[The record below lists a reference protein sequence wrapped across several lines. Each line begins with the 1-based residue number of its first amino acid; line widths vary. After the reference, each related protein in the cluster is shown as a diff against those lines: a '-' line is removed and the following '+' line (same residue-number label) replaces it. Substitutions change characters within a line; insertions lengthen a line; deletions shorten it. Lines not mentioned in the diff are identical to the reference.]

1 MSKIIS
7 DSRKQQLEELKNF
20 TDEVNKEITNIV
32 GALGWTMESTMAN
45 NDKEYFTCPYDPS
58 HQLTEGSLSDHLI
71 SCQWKT
77 EGYGKLD
84 IPLSEPNLPTD
95 SPYSIKFDEKL
106 QNEVLKKAKEQNPA
120 MQIGIGERLIP
131 RTSDRL
137 LTDFTS
143 DERKALYDYV
153 ISNTAKPDIGQDIAD
168 IGNLKHQEK
177 QDKELSFLELL
188 VQERNLKR
196 RRAKHRGVHT
206 NKKSHVEILRELIN
220 QQMEIYTDYMLEQN
234 NSDHVQTIESNDSN
248 HEATQDKTECLYKVF
263 HTSSRNYDDLYSR
276 GRNDHYSSKRDEI
289 KREHSEEKDYHRS
302 RDHNRQERYSD
313 ETYKKHRRS
322 EHRKSHSKD
331 RKSHK
336 KSKHRSKDRY
346 KDRHHEKKHKSQNR
360 DKSSE
365 RTEER
370 HSKHR
375 DHKRK
380 KKNKDY

>member
-1 MSKIIS
+1 MSKNIS

-20 TDEVNKEITNIV
+20 TDAVNKEITNIV
-32 GALGWTMESTMAN
+32 GTLDWTMESTMAN
-45 NDKEYFTCPYDPS
+45 IDKEYFICPYDPS
-58 HQLTEGSLSDHLI
+58 HQLTEGSFNDHLV

-77 EGYGKLD
+77 EGYGKSD
-84 IPLSEPNLPTD
+84 IPLSEPILSTD
-95 SPYSIKFDEKL
+95 SPFSIKFDEKL
-106 QNEVLKKAKEQNPA
+106 QDEILRKAKEQNPA
-120 MQIGIGERLIP
+120 MQTGIGERLIP

-168 IGNLKHQEK
+168 IGNLKHHEK
-177 QDKELSFLELL
+177 EDKKLSFLELL

-196 RRAKHRGVHT
+196 RRAKHKGVHT
-206 NKKSHVEILRELIN
+206 NKKSHVEIIRELIN

-234 NSDHVQTIESNDSN
+234 NSDHIQTIEPDDSSY
-248 HEATQDKTECLYKVF
+248 EAMQDRTERLYKIF
-263 HTSSRNYDDLYSR
+263 HTSSQNCDDMHSR
-276 GRNDHYSSKRDEI
+276 ERNDHYKRDDL
-289 KREHSEEKDYHRS
+289 KREERNYHRS
-302 RDHNRQERYSD
+302 RDRDRQEKYSD
-313 ETYKKHRRS
+313 ETNRKHRRTEYMKS
-322 EHRKSHSKD
+322 SHSRD

-336 KSKHRSKDRY
+336 KNKRRSRNRHKD
-346 KDRHHEKKHKSQNR
+346 KHHEKKHKSQDR

-365 RTEER
+365 R
-370 HSKHR
+370 HSKHS

>member
-1 MSKIIS
+1 MSKNIS

-20 TDEVNKEITNIV
+20 TDAVNKEITNIV
-32 GALGWTMESTMAN
+32 RTLDWTMESTMAN
-45 NDKEYFTCPYDPS
+45 IDKEYFICPYDPS
-58 HQLTEGSLSDHLI
+58 HQLTEGSFNDHLV

-77 EGYGKLD
+77 EGYGKSD
-84 IPLSEPNLPTD
+84 IPLSEPILSTD
-95 SPYSIKFDEKL
+95 SPFSIKFDEKL
-106 QNEVLKKAKEQNPA
+106 QDEILRKAKEQNPA
-120 MQIGIGERLIP
+120 MQTGIGERLIP

-177 QDKELSFLELL
+177 EDKKLSFLELL

-196 RRAKHRGVHT
+196 RRAKHKGVHT
-206 NKKSHVEILRELIN
+206 NKKSHVEIIRELIN

-234 NSDHVQTIESNDSN
+234 NSDHVQTIEPDDSSY
-248 HEATQDKTECLYKVF
+248 EAMQDRTEHLYKIF
-263 HTSSRNYDDLYSR
+263 HTSSQNYDDMHSR
-276 GRNDHYSSKRDEI
+276 ERNDHYKRDDL
-289 KREHSEEKDYHRS
+289 KREDLEEKNYHRS
-302 RDHNRQERYSD
+302 RDRDRQEKYSD
-313 ETYKKHRRS
+313 ETYRKHRRTEYMKS
-322 EHRKSHSKD
+322 SHSRD

-336 KSKHRSKDRY
+336 KNKRRSRNRHKD
-346 KDRHHEKKHKSQNR
+346 KHHEKKHKSQDR

-365 RTEER
+365 R
-370 HSKHR
+370 HSKHS